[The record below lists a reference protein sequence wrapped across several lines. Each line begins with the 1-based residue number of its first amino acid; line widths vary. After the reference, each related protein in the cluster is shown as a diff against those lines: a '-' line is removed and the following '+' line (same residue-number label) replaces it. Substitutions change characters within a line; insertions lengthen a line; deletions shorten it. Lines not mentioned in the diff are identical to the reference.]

1 MCQPPEIQFFYIIQ
15 YCLEPHCLQ
24 YVKGTLLP
32 SAGRCLF
39 LAGTGLKIVVK
50 SHFLNIRVI
59 YTPEQHPMG
68 FSVPRTQAKA
78 VRGVK
83 DKKAGKNCFP
93 QRIFLDHLL
102 TERTQTS
109 VSQLLTDSPQASGVF
124 LCCAASRV
132 CRLCYEAR
140 CWHIAQENQPLTLRH
155 VSQVPHFTC

>member
-1 MCQPPEIQFFYIIQ
+1 MPVGCFCDYLHIYSSFLHVPASRDPVFLHYSVLF
-15 YCLEPHCLQ
+15 
-24 YVKGTLLP
+24 GATLP
-32 SAGRCLF
+32 SICERDSFTQCWEMSLALF

-102 TERTQTS
+102 TECTQTS
-109 VSQLLTDSPQASGVF
+109 VSQLLTDSPQASSVF
-124 LCCAASRV
+124 PRCAAKQS
-132 CRLCYEAR
+132 LQA
-140 CWHIAQENQPLTLRH
+140 LL
-155 VSQVPHFTC
+155 